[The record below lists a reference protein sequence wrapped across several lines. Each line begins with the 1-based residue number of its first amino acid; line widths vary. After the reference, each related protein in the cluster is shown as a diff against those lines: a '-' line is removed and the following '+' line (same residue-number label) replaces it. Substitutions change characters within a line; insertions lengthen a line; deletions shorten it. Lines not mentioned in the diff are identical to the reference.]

1 MRQLVN
7 DDKLTRVEDERSL
20 GSRKADVCHGRCPD
34 AMVTTS
40 MGKIPVIVCR
50 SYDMRYTSTLPG
62 WSFEKWHPDQYCST

>member
-1 MRQLVN
+1 VFKETNVMSRRPKMRQLVN

-40 MGKIPVIVCR
+40 MGKIPVN
-50 SYDMRYTSTLPG
+50 SMSKL
-62 WSFEKWHPDQYCST
+62 